1 MLLTVAAGGLVAAQA
16 PANNVISNSV
26 GNFGAALISFLVGTL
41 LILVLTF
48 TVAGGFQGEE
58 GAQSPAWYYWIL
70 GGVGGA
76 AIVVVTL
83 ITVRELGAG
92 GATAAVIAG
101 QLALSVLL
109 DRAGVR
115 LGHELLHRL
124 LAIGGGVADVIGLRA
139 RDPREALAQLQDDRR
154 CTGLRARGSARRT
167 D

>member
-1 MLLTVAAGGLVAAQA
+1 VSKELAVLLTVAAGGLVAAQA

-26 GNFGAALISFLVGTL
+26 GNFGAALVSFLVGTV

-48 TVAGGFQGEE
+48 TVAGGIKGDE

-76 AIVVVTL
+76 AIVVITL

-101 QLALSVLL
+101 QLALSVVL
-109 DRAGVR
+109 DRAGV
-115 LGHELLHRL
+115 LGLEQRAITWDKLLGIAL
-124 LAIGGGVADVIGLRA
+124 LAAGTVLIV
-139 RDPREALAQLQDDRR
+139 RE
-154 CTGLRARGSARRT
+154 
-167 D
+167 

>member
-1 MLLTVAAGGLVAAQA
+1 MSKEVAVLLTVAAGGLVAAQA

-41 LILVLTF
+41 LILALTF
-48 TVAGGFQGEE
+48 TVAGGFEGEE

-101 QLALSVLL
+101 QLALSVVL
-109 DRAGVR
+109 DRAGV
-115 LGHELLHRL
+115 LGLEERAITWEKLLGIAL
-124 LAIGGGVADVIGLRA
+124 LVAGTVLIV
-139 RDPREALAQLQDDRR
+139 RE
-154 CTGLRARGSARRT
+154 
-167 D
+167 